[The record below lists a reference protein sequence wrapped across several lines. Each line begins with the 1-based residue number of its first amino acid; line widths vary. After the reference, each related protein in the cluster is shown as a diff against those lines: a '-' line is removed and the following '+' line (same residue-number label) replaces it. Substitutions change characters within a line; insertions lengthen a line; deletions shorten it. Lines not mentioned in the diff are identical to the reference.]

1 MAAIMDTI
9 LIEMS
14 KVWKHTDKGST
25 MVNRPWH
32 KLTWSTAPGELT
44 IEGLQKAAVAATV
57 DIVSKCF
64 SNSESPCHPNAY
76 HQVLAQSDLPFGSR
90 WGLIF
95 KMATLGSTQIS
106 DQNNFSNSE
115 SLCHSDASN
124 QVWSQSPL
132 WFGRR
137 CVLKNFKMAP
147 WQPSW
152 CRNGTNLAVLN
163 LHVSP
168 VPPTKFQLNL
178 TCRSSANVV
187 SRFKIFKLAAMAAIL
202 DIGMVPI

>member
-1 MAAIMDTI
+1 MLPIKFRLNLTKCLGGDVVWRISRWRASWTLEQTI
-9 LIEMS
+9 LNNSEF
-14 KVWKHTDKGST
+14 
-25 MVNRPWH
+25 
-32 KLTWSTAPGELT
+32 PGELT

-95 KMATLGSTQIS
+95 KMATCGPSQIS
-106 DQNNFSNSE
+106 DQDNFSNSE
-115 SLCHSDASN
+115 SLCLSDASN
-124 QVWSQSPL
+124 QVWTQSPL

-137 CVLKNFKMAP
+137 CLLKNFKMAP

-152 CRNGTNLAVLN
+152 CWNETNLAVLN

-168 VPPTKFQLNL
+168 MPPTKFQLNL
-178 TCRSSANVV
+178 TCRSRANVV
-187 SRFKIFKLAAMAAIL
+187 SRFSSWPPWRQSWIL
-202 DIGMVPI
+202 EWY